1 MKRLAQRVSGIDTT
15 IFATM
20 SELALATGSVNLGQG
35 FPDTDGPDEV
45 REAAVA
51 ALRGGR
57 NQYAPGAGV
66 PELRRAVA
74 DHQCSWYGMQID
86 PDREVVVTTGA
97 TEAVAAAL
105 LALVD
110 PGDEVIVLEP
120 YYDSYPAGIALA
132 GGVRRAV
139 PLRAADFRLDPDA
152 LRAAVTPRTTAIL
165 LNSPHNPTGTVLDR
179 EELAS
184 VARIA
189 VEHDLLVISDEV
201 YEHLVFD
208 GREHVPIA
216 TLPGMAERTLTISS
230 AGKTFS
236 FTGWKVGWAVGP
248 APLVQAVTKAKQ
260 FLTYTSGAPLQ
271 PAVAVALGLP
281 DTFYAQAAGALQA
294 RRDQLCAG
302 LAGLGLDVPV
312 PEGTYFATPDVRALG
327 ADDGLAFCLDLPHR
341 AGVVAI
347 PHSVFADDPQTGRS
361 LVRWAFCK
369 RPEVLDEAL
378 LRLRRAYG

>member
-1 MKRLAQRVSGIDTT
+1 MKQLAARVSEIDTT

-20 SELALATGSVNLGQG
+20 SDLALRTGSVNLGQG

-51 ALRGGR
+51 ALRAGR
-57 NQYAPGAGV
+57 NQYAPGTGV

-74 DHQCSWYGMQID
+74 DHQRHWYGMQLD
-86 PDREVVVTTGA
+86 PDSEVVVTTGA

-139 PLRAADFRLDPDA
+139 PLRQADFRLDAGA
-152 LRAAVTPRTTAIL
+152 LQAAVTPRTTAIL
-165 LNSPHNPTGTVLDR
+165 LNTPHNPTGTVLDPA
-179 EELAS
+179 ELAA

-208 GREHVPIA
+208 GRSHVPIA
-216 TLPGMAERTLTISS
+216 TLPGMAERTLTVSS
-230 AGKTFS
+230 GGKTFS

-271 PAVAVALGLP
+271 PAIAIALGLP
-281 DTFYAQAAGALQA
+281 EGYYADAASSLQA

-302 LAGLGLDVPV
+302 LTNLGLEVRV
-312 PEGTYFATPDVRALG
+312 PEGTYFATTDVRALG
-327 ADDGLAFCLDLPHR
+327 ADDGMQFCLDLPAR

-347 PHSVFADDPQTGRS
+347 PHSVFADDPETGRS

-378 LRLRRAYG
+378 DRLHRAYG